1 MANNPIVDRFNLLSS
16 KVETIKDN
24 LKKLQ
29 ARQTALTEQK
39 NAILLKLQADFG
51 ITSYEQL
58 TSELQTLT
66 DSLTQSLSTMETI
79 LSKVT
84 V

>member
-1 MANNPIVDRFNLLSS
+1 MANQALVDKFNLLNG
-16 KVETIKDN
+16 KVDTIKDN

-39 NAILLKLQADFG
+39 NAVLQKLQAEYG

-58 TSELQTLT
+58 KSEIDTLT
-66 DSLTQSLSTMETI
+66 TSLNQSLSTMEQV
-79 LSKVT
+79 LSKVN